1 MKYKPEV
8 KLEVIDLY
16 RGGMPRRRISESKGI
31 PLSTVRSWTQDIVSA
46 EATQIKCVVC
56 GKKKRTLNIR
66 QVYCSISCKNRANY
80 QRRRQREVAV
90 PDTRICQHCG
100 NRYQPRHGNAIK
112 YCGTECRNKASVG
125 RLKRSQVQSQVR
137 SEKEHFDRC
146 VECVLQARKEASD
159 MKIDRKQYR
168 SEIDTI
174 AEYFATYKR
183 SFSQQAFDTIQQ
195 IFQSV
200 K

>member
-46 EATQIKCVVC
+46 EATQIQCVVC
-56 GKKKRTLNIR
+56 GKKKRTLNIK
-66 QVYCSISCKNRANY
+66 QVYCSVSCKNRVNY
-80 QRRRQREVAV
+80 QRRRQRQVVV
-90 PDTRICQHCG
+90 PDMRICQHCG
-100 NRYQPRHGNAIK
+100 KQYQPRHGNAIK

-146 VECVLQARKEASD
+146 VERVLQARKEASD
-159 MKIDRKQYR
+159 MKIDG
-168 SEIDTI
+168 ET
-174 AEYFATYKR
+174 
-183 SFSQQAFDTIQQ
+183 
-195 IFQSV
+195 V
-200 K
+200 

>member
-8 KLEVIDLY
+8 KSEVIDLY
-16 RGGMPRRRISESKGI
+16 RGGMPRRRISESQGI
-31 PLSTVRSWTQDIVSA
+31 PLPTVRSWTQDIVSA

-56 GKKKRTLNIR
+56 GKKKRTLNIK
-66 QVYCSISCKNRANY
+66 QVYCSVSCKNRVNY
-80 QRRRQREVAV
+80 QRRRQRQVVV
-90 PDTRICQHCG
+90 PDMRICQHCG
-100 NRYQPRHGNAIK
+100 KQYQPRHGNAIK

-146 VECVLQARKEASD
+146 VKCVLQARKEASD
-159 MKIDRKQYR
+159 MKIDREQYR
-168 SEIDTI
+168 SELDTI
-174 AEYFATYKR
+174 AEYFTTHKR
-183 SFSQQAFDTIQQ
+183 SFSHQAFDTIQQ

>member
-16 RGGMPRRRISESKGI
+16 RGGMPRRRISESQGI
-31 PLSTVRSWTQDIVSA
+31 PLPTVRSWTQDIVSA

-56 GKKKRTLNIR
+56 GKKKRTLNIK
-66 QVYCSISCKNRANY
+66 QVYCSVSCKNRVNY
-80 QRRRQREVAV
+80 QRRRQRQVVV
-90 PDTRICQHCG
+90 PAMWICQHCG
-100 NRYQPRHGNAIK
+100 KQYQPRHGNAIK

-125 RLKRSQVQSQVR
+125 RLKRSQVQSQER

-146 VECVLQARKEASD
+146 VERVLQAKRDASD
-159 MKIDRKQYR
+159 MKIDGEKYR
-168 SEIDTI
+168 SEMDTI

>member
-16 RGGMPRRRISESKGI
+16 RGGIPRRRISESKGI
-31 PLSTVRSWTQDIVSA
+31 LLSTVRSWTQDIVSA
-46 EATQIKCVVC
+46 EATQIKCAVC

-66 QVYCSISCKNRANY
+66 QIYCSASCKNRVNY
-80 QRRRQREVAV
+80 QRRRQRQVVV
-90 PDTRICQHCG
+90 PDMRICQHCG
-100 NRYQPRHGNAIK
+100 KQYQPRHGNAIK
-112 YCGTECRNKASVG
+112 SCGTECRNKASVG

-146 VECVLQARKEASD
+146 VERVLQARKEASD
-159 MKIDRKQYR
+159 MKIDREQYR
-168 SEIDTI
+168 LEIDTI